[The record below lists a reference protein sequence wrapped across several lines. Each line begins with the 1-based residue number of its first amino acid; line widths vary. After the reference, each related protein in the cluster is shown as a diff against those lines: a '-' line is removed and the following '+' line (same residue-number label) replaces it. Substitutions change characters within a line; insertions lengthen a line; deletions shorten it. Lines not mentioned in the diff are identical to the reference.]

1 MQQQQQKSEGH
12 FLKKTCTCSITTTT
26 IYFICYALWGPTR
39 FGWLAS
45 FTTTTTTTAAAAAV
59 EVGVFLLIFLELDL
73 SSVSGWDSRP
83 LQHVAS
89 HAIRQYGGTTQE
101 NVAITISSRDL
112 ATTQVQQRK
121 KKMWKPK
128 KNDLLRPQSTF
139 HVIQKDEAKQT
150 WPGNWREKNVVDG
163 SNGPPSPCYIFI
175 GLSFVTVNADV

>member
-1 MQQQQQKSEGH
+1 MGGECFLSVPCRRGMQQQQQSEGH

-89 HAIRQYGGTTQE
+89 HAIRQYGGTTQHQLYLKKE

-112 ATTQVQQRK
+112 AATQVQQRK
-121 KKMWKPK
+121 RKKEKKGGNQKMIFLDHNQLFTSSKKMKQ
-128 KNDLLRPQSTF
+128 NRPGRAT
-139 HVIQKDEAKQT
+139 
-150 WPGNWREKNVVDG
+150 G
-163 SNGPPSPCYIFI
+163 
-175 GLSFVTVNADV
+175 

>member
-1 MQQQQQKSEGH
+1 MQQQQKSEGH

-112 ATTQVQQRK
+112 AATQVQQRK
-121 KKMWKPK
+121 RKKKSGNQKMISLDHNQLFTSSKKMKQ
-128 KNDLLRPQSTF
+128 NRPGRATGERKTLSMALTDRQVR
-139 HVIQKDEAKQT
+139 VI
-150 WPGNWREKNVVDG
+150 
-163 SNGPPSPCYIFI
+163 F
-175 GLSFVTVNADV
+175 L